1 MIILS
6 TTSDKVQV
14 VLGGSVTTNQ
24 LKCFVSY
31 TDTTTTSVTPG
42 RNALVTNNTTPVDL
56 VTSPASST
64 QRLVSYLS
72 VYNSDTVSS
81 TVTINLYTTST
92 TYKLITMTLS
102 SGERIE
108 YQQGE
113 GFKVFATNGSF
124 KTTPNS
130 IGSPFSTEIQH
141 TMLNGD
147 VSVSTTSYSDVT
159 GLSFPV
165 LANKRYYFK
174 FDIITTSQ
182 TTAVGQGWSIN
193 GPTFSNLMYYSF
205 YAASATAAL
214 YNNGVSTYNTGTVTA
229 NNATR
234 GIGFIEGI
242 IDTTSSGNVIASA
255 RSESNGLTVTAK
267 AGSVVFYQQLT

>member
-182 TTAVGQGWSIN
+182 STAVGQGWSIN

-205 YAASATAAL
+205 YASSATLAQ
-214 YNNGVSTYNTGTVTA
+214 YNNGVSTYNTGTVTG

>member
-31 TDTTTTSVTPG
+31 TDTTTSSVTPG
-42 RNALVTNNTTPVDL
+42 RNALVTNNTTAVDL
-56 VTSPASST
+56 VTSPSSST

-72 VYNSDTVSS
+72 VYNSDTVSA

-92 TYKLITMTLS
+92 TYKLITMTLLT
-102 SGERIE
+102 GERIE

-113 GFKVFATNGSF
+113 GFKVFTSNGSF
-124 KTTPNS
+124 KTSPNA

-141 TMLNGD
+141 TMLSGD
-147 VSVSTTSYSDVT
+147 VVMNGTSFVDMT

-165 LANKRYYFK
+165 LANKRYWFK
-174 FDIITTSQ
+174 FCIITTSAAIS
-182 TTAVGQGWSIN
+182 TGHAWSIN
-193 GPTFSNLMYYSF
+193 GPTFSNLMYYSS
-205 YAASATAAL
+205 YASSTTAVQ

-234 GIGFIEGI
+234 AIGTIEGI
-242 IDTTSSGNVIASA
+242 IDTTASGDVVASA
-255 RSESNGLTVTAK
+255 RSENVNTVTAK
-267 AGSVVFYQQLT
+267 AGSVIFYQQLT

>member
-1 MIILS
+1 MIILT
-6 TTSDKVQV
+6 TTSDKIQV

-24 LKCFVSY
+24 LKCFASY

-42 RNALVTNNTTPVDL
+42 RNALVTNNTTDVDL
-56 VTSPASST
+56 VPSPASST

-113 GFKVFATNGSF
+113 GFKVFASNGSF
-124 KTTPNS
+124 KTTPNA

-141 TMLNGD
+141 TMLSGD

-165 LANKRYYFK
+165 LANKRYWFK
-174 FDIITTSQ
+174 FDIVTTSQ

-205 YAASATAAL
+205 YASSTTAAQ
-214 YNNGVSTYNTGTVTA
+214 YNNGVSSYDFGTTTSNNAVRGLAMIEGTVDTSA
-229 NNATR
+229 AGTL
-234 GIGFIEGI
+234 IGRF
-242 IDTTSSGNVIASA
+242 
-255 RSESNGLTVTAK
+255 RSENTNTVTAK

>member
-1 MIILS
+1 MIILT
-6 TTSDKVQV
+6 TTSDKIQV

-24 LKCFVSY
+24 LKCFASY

-42 RNALVTNNTTPVDL
+42 RNALVTNNTTDVDL
-56 VTSPASST
+56 VPSPASST

-113 GFKVFATNGSF
+113 GFKVFASNGSF
-124 KTTPNS
+124 KTTPNA

-141 TMLNGD
+141 TMLSSDQTMN
-147 VSVSTTSYSDVT
+147 STSYADIT
-159 GLSFPV
+159 GLSV
-165 LANKRYYFK
+165 SLLANKRYWFR
-174 FDIITTSQ
+174 FVIVTTSLS
-182 TTAVGQGWSIN
+182 TAVGAGWSIN
-193 GPTFSNLMYYSF
+193 GPAFTNLQYYSW
-205 YAASATAAL
+205 YPASTTAAL
-214 YNNGVSTYNTGTVTA
+214 YNNGVSSYDFGTTTGNNAVRGLAMIEGTVDTSA
-229 NNATR
+229 AGTL
-234 GIGFIEGI
+234 IGRF
-242 IDTTSSGNVIASA
+242 
-255 RSESNGLTVTAK
+255 RSENTNTVTAK

>member
-14 VLGGSVTTNQ
+14 VLGSSVTTNQ

-31 TDTTTTSVTPG
+31 IDTTTTSVTPG
-42 RNALVTNNTTPVDL
+42 RNALVTNNTTAVDL
-56 VTSPASST
+56 VTSPSSST

-81 TVTINLYTTST
+81 IVTINLYTTST

-102 SGERIE
+102 SGERLE

-113 GFKVFATNGSF
+113 GFKVFASNGSF
-124 KTTPNS
+124 KTTPNA

-141 TMLNGD
+141 TMIGGD
-147 VSVSTTSYSDVT
+147 VSMNGTTFTDMT

-165 LANKRYYFK
+165 LANKRYWFK
-174 FDIITTSQ
+174 FDIVTTSQ
-182 TTAVGQGWSIN
+182 ATTVGHAWSIN

-205 YAASATAAL
+205 YAGSSTLAQ

-242 IDTTSSGNVIASA
+242 IDTTESGDVVASA
-255 RSESNGLTVTAK
+255 RSENISSVTAK
-267 AGSVVFYQQLT
+267 AGSVVFYQKLT

>member
-6 TTSDKVQV
+6 TTSDKVQI

-42 RNALVTNNTTPVDL
+42 RNALVTNNTTAVDL
-56 VTSPASST
+56 VTSPSSST

-72 VYNSDTVSS
+72 VYNSDTVSA

-113 GFKVFATNGSF
+113 GFKVFAANGSF

-174 FDIITTSQ
+174 FDIVTTSQ
-182 TTAVGQGWSIN
+182 STATGQGWSIN
-193 GPTFSNLMYYSF
+193 GPTFSSLMYYSF
-205 YAASATAAL
+205 YAASASAVQ
-214 YNNGVSTYNTGTVTA
+214 YNNGISTYNTGTVTA
-229 NNATR
+229 NNATKA
-234 GIGFIEGI
+234 IGFIEGI
-242 IDTTSSGNVIASA
+242 INTTNSGNVVASA
-255 RSESNGLTVTAK
+255 RSETNGLTVTAK

>member
-1 MIILS
+1 MIILT
-6 TTSDKVQV
+6 TTSDKIQV

-24 LKCFVSY
+24 LKCFASY

-42 RNALVTNNTTPVDL
+42 RNALVTNNTTDVDL
-56 VTSPASST
+56 VPSPASST

-113 GFKVFATNGSF
+113 GFKVFASNGSF
-124 KTTPNS
+124 KTTPNA

-141 TMLNGD
+141 TMLSSDQTMN
-147 VSVSTTSYSDVT
+147 STSYADIT
-159 GLSFPV
+159 GLSV
-165 LANKRYYFK
+165 SLLANKRYWFK
-174 FDIITTSQ
+174 FVIVTTSVSIS
-182 TTAVGQGWSIN
+182 TGAGWSIN
-193 GPTFSNLMYYSF
+193 GPAFTNLQYYSW
-205 YAASATAAL
+205 YPASTTAAL
-214 YNNGVSTYNTGTVTA
+214 YNNAVSSYDFGTTTSNNAVRGLAMIEGTVDTSA
-229 NNATR
+229 AGTL
-234 GIGFIEGI
+234 IGRF
-242 IDTTSSGNVIASA
+242 
-255 RSESNGLTVTAK
+255 RSENTNTVTAK